1 MFIPDQAQVA
11 AAASAL
17 REALERVIAEHLS
30 VDAAEPAPGLKVV
43 AATIVMMSASLYAKK
58 LGLPRQMA
66 LGVAATAYDVEAPAS
81 PASAPKIE
89 DS

>member
-1 MFIPDQAQVA
+1 MFIPDQAKVA
-11 AAASAL
+11 AAAAAL
-17 REALERVIAEHLS
+17 KDALERVIAEHLS
-30 VDAAEPAPGLKVV
+30 ADAAEQAPGLKVV
-43 AATIVMMSASLYAKK
+43 AATIVMMSASHYAKK

-81 PASAPKIE
+81 PTSGPKSD